1 MIPRPAEW
9 RAGDPAPWPIPARR
23 FDVAELVDVVT
34 GVAAPIRHDQSPYD
48 VEVPD
53 GMRASAVLVV
63 LADGPHGAEVLLTRR
78 SMEMRTHKGEMSFPG
93 GRLDPGEAFG
103 AAALREAHEEV
114 GLDPQHVEVVGTLP
128 PLRLL
133 ASTSW
138 ILPIVGRVPAP
149 LDLGARTREVDRVLW
164 VPVAELTRPGTYSE
178 EYWQIP
184 AGEFSVVYFHL
195 DDETV
200 WGATARVLQQLL
212 RAAHGLALHDPPI
225 RYREELQPRE

>member
-1 MIPRPAEW
+1 MA
-9 RAGDPAPWPIPARR
+9 
-23 FDVAELVDVVT
+23 
-34 GVAAPIRHDQSPYD
+34 
-48 VEVPD
+48 
-53 GMRASAVLVV
+53 
-63 LADGPHGAEVLLTRR
+63 
-78 SMEMRTHKGEMSFPG
+78 MRTHRGEMSFPG
-93 GRLDPGEAFG
+93 GRLDPGEHFA

-114 GLDPQHVEVVGTLP
+114 GLEPHHVDVIGALP

-138 ILPIVGRVPAP
+138 ILPIVARLAEP
-149 LDLGARTREVDRVLW
+149 LALEARTPEVDRVLW

-212 RAAHGLALHDPPI
+212 RAAHGLSLHDPPV
-225 RYREELQPRE
+225 RYREAMPPSITG